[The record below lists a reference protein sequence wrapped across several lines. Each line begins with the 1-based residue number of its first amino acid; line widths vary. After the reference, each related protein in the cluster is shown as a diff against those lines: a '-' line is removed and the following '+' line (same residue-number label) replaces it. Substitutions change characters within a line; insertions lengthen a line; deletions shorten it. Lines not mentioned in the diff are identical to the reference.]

1 MSYIL
6 CVGVFNIEQAYKHF
20 IVSKDVLELLS
31 IKFMFLGPPRQ
42 GKSTTRRRL
51 MKEIIDLLSALEE
64 EQIHGSTGIV
74 ECYSNMLVQGSS
86 DPTTAERKAYW
97 TIVQDLIEEA
107 SILFHSLK
115 NSLETEFT
123 SEATAESLGGSATTA
138 EVSQDSSTEQSRLV
152 EKPAQPTLLQK
163 MVARLK
169 SFTKGRKST
178 QRESSP
184 VPPKQVPVA
193 DEVVTSHASHD
204 YSELAAILEK
214 VSKQPQFAEKV
225 EHSFK
230 AFLRMEDT
238 GGQPEL
244 MDILPALTIGPGLY
258 FLLFSYK
265 FKLNEEYQVYYQR
278 ATGETTAPEKSEFT
292 LQEMLLRTLASISC
306 FSSSTHLQPLPETG
320 NSSIISETPRTG
332 DTTIGEILESSKS
345 VVYMVGTHKD
355 KVSEEDITT
364 VDSQLQKAIKDTHFK
379 NDDVVQFCSE
389 DRLVVSLDNMG
400 GGREEIDHLH
410 QLLGNSMEK
419 HFKKLKIPAVWL
431 LFSLCLR
438 MREVRTASL
447 ETCMA
452 LSDALNMTPY
462 ETKTALWFL
471 HHHAGVLMYF
481 PRVPGL
487 EDLVIIDIQVVYD
500 SITDVILKAMSFNFV
515 GQAKA
520 ERFRNTGQF
529 TMNDLKAAT
538 ANILGDLI
546 PPHQLVALLD
556 HLHIVAEIVPV
567 ESAGSNSVLEEEKE
581 YIMPCV
587 LENTSAK
594 ELDLFHKES
603 YRSCFMEPLL
613 IYFRCGFTPMGLFPA
628 AMACFIS
635 SKSFLFIREGVKKN
649 MVHFLYGIKGVRV
662 TFISQC
668 KYFEVVVSCDPKFQ
682 DSIHHECTALKQE
695 IKDALQKASS
705 RMNYSCCMDYQFAF
719 DCRSHEGENHIGE
732 VNKAYRIP
740 AVMTCRYNPD
750 NPQAVVLTNRH
761 LIWYGQV
768 CRNRIC
774 ILTLSNYSDLFG
786 IRNMRR

>member
-6 CVGVFNIEQAYKHF
+6 CVGVFKFDQAYRHF
-20 IVSKDVLELLS
+20 IVSKDALELLS

-64 EQIHGSTGIV
+64 EQIHGSTGTV
-74 ECYSNMLVQGSS
+74 ECCSNMLVHNMS
-86 DPTTAERKAYW
+86 DPTTAERKAHW

-115 NSLETEFT
+115 NSLETEST

-138 EVSQDSSTEQSRLV
+138 EVSQASSTEQSRPV

-169 SFTKGRKST
+169 SFTKGRKS
-178 QRESSP
+178 RH
-184 VPPKQVPVA
+184 VPVA
-193 DEVVTSHASHD
+193 DEVVSSHD
-204 YSELAAILEK
+204 YSEIAEILEK

-258 FLLFSYK
+258 LLFFSYK

-306 FSSSTHLQPLPETG
+306 FSSSTHLQPLPET
-320 NSSIISETPRTG
+320 NNPPIIGETPRT
-332 DTTIGEILESSKS
+332 DDSAISEMLESSKS

-364 VDSQLQKAIKDTHFK
+364 VDSHLQKVIKDTHFK
-379 NDDVVQFCSE
+379 NDDIVQFCSK
-389 DRLVVSLDNMG
+389 DKLVVSLDNMG

-410 QLLGNSMEK
+410 QLLGNAMEK

-438 MREVRTASL
+438 MKEVRTASL
-447 ETCMA
+447 ETCLA
-452 LSDALNMTPY
+452 LSHALNMTPY

-487 EDLVIIDIQVVYD
+487 QNLVIIDIQVVYD
-500 SITDVILKAMSFNFV
+500 SITGVILKAMSFDSTC
-515 GQAKA
+515 QATA
-520 ERFRNTGQF
+520 EKFRNTGRF
-529 TMNDLKAAT
+529 TMKDLKEAT
-538 ANILGDLI
+538 ADILGDLI

-556 HLHIVAEIVPV
+556 HLHIVAAVMPI
-567 ESAGSNSVLEEEKE
+567 ESSNTDPILEEKKE

-613 IYFRCGFTPMGLFPA
+613 IYFSCGFTPMGLFPA

-635 SKSFLFIREGVKKN
+635 NKSFIFIREGVKKN
-649 MVHFLYGIKGVRV
+649 MVQFLYGTRKVRV
-662 TFISQC
+662 TFISRC
-668 KYFEVVVSCDPKFQ
+668 KYFEVVVSCDPTFQ
-682 DSIHHECTALKQE
+682 DSIHHECASLKQE
-695 IKDALQKASS
+695 IEDTIKEASS
-705 RMNYSCCMDYQFAF
+705 RMNYNIDMDYQFGF
-719 DCRSHEGENHIGE
+719 DCGSHEGENHIG
-732 VNKAYRIP
+732 VVDKAGQVP
-740 AVMTCRYNPD
+740 EVMTCLFNPD

-768 CRNRIC
+768 CRNRLL
-774 ILTLSNYSDLFG
+774 ILTCNS
-786 IRNMRR
+786 

>member
-1 MSYIL
+1 MI
-6 CVGVFNIEQAYKHF
+6 
-20 IVSKDVLELLS
+20 
-31 IKFMFLGPPRQ
+31 LGPPRH
-42 GKSTTRRRL
+42 GKSTTCRRL
-51 MKEIIDLLSALEE
+51 MKKIIDLLSAKEDE
-64 EQIHGSTGIV
+64 KIHGSTGIV
-74 ECYSNMLVQGSS
+74 ECCSTMLVHNMS
-86 DPTTAERKAYW
+86 DPTTAEGKANW

-115 NSLETEFT
+115 NSLETEST
-123 SEATAESLGGSATTA
+123 SEATAESLGDSATTA
-138 EVSQDSSTEQSRLV
+138 EVSQASSTEQSRPV
-152 EKPAQPTLLQK
+152 EKPAQTWLLQK
-163 MVARLK
+163 MMARLK
-169 SFTKGRKST
+169 SFTKDRKST
-178 QRESSP
+178 QMESSP
-184 VPPKQVPVA
+184 VLPIPVPVA
-193 DEVVTSHASHD
+193 DEVVTSHD

-214 VSKQPQFAEKV
+214 VSKQSQFADKV
-225 EHSFK
+225 KHSFK

-258 FLLFSYK
+258 LLLFSYK
-265 FKLNEEYQVYYQR
+265 FKLNEEYQVYYQS
-278 ATGETTAPEKSEFT
+278 ATGEKTAPEKSEFT

-306 FSSSTHLQPLPETG
+306 FSSSTHLQPLLETD
-320 NSSIISETPRTG
+320 NSPIIDKIFRTG
-332 DTTIGEILESSKS
+332 DSAIGEILESSKS

-355 KVSEEDITT
+355 KVSEEDITK
-364 VDSQLQKAIKDTHFK
+364 VDSQLQKVITDTHFK
-379 NDDVVQFCSE
+379 NDDIVQFCSK
-389 DRLVVSLDNMG
+389 DRLVVSLDNMEG
-400 GGREEIDHLH
+400 KREEIDHLH
-410 QLLGNSMEK
+410 QLLGKSMEK

-438 MREVRTASL
+438 TREVRTASL
-447 ETCMA
+447 ETCLA
-452 LSDALNMTPY
+452 LSHTFNMTPY

-500 SITDVILKAMSFNFV
+500 SITGVILKAMSFDSTC
-515 GQAKA
+515 QATA
-520 ERFRNTGQF
+520 ERFRNTGRF
-529 TMNDLKAAT
+529 TMKDLKAAT
-538 ANILGDLI
+538 ADILRDLI

-567 ESAGSNSVLEEEKE
+567 ESSDTNSVLEEKKE

-613 IYFRCGFTPMGLFPA
+613 VYFHCGFTPMGLFPA
-628 AMACFIS
+628 VMACFIS
-635 SKSFLFIREGVKKN
+635 NKSFLFIREGVKKN

-662 TFISQC
+662 TFISRC

-682 DSIHHECTALKQE
+682 DSIHHECTALMQE

-740 AVMTCRYNPD
+740 EVMICRYNPH
-750 NPQAVVLTNRH
+750 NPQAVVLTIRH
-761 LIWYGQV
+761 CIWYGQV

-774 ILTLSNYSDLFG
+774 ILTLSDYSDLFG

>member
-1 MSYIL
+1 MCL
-6 CVGVFNIEQAYKHF
+6 GVFKFEQAYKHF

-64 EQIHGSTGIV
+64 EQIHGSTGTV
-74 ECYSNMLVQGSS
+74 ECCSNMLVHNMS

-115 NSLETEFT
+115 DSLETEST

-138 EVSQDSSTEQSRLV
+138 EVSQASSTEQSRPV

-163 MVARLK
+163 MVARLN
-169 SFTKGRKST
+169 RKS
-178 QRESSP
+178 RH
-184 VPPKQVPVA
+184 VPVA
-193 DEVVTSHASHD
+193 DEVVSSKN
-204 YSELAAILEK
+204 YSEIAAILEK

-244 MDILPALTIGPGLY
+244 MDMLPALTIGPGLY
-258 FLLFSYK
+258 LLLFSYK

-306 FSSSTHLQPLPETG
+306 FSSSTHLQPLPETD
-320 NSSIISETPRTG
+320 NPPIIGETPRT
-332 DTTIGEILESSKS
+332 DDSAIGEILESSKS
-345 VVYMVGTHKD
+345 VAYIVGTHKD
-355 KVSEEDITT
+355 KVSEEDITK
-364 VDSQLQKAIKDTHFK
+364 VDSQLQKVIKDTNFTD
-379 NDDVVQFCSE
+379 NDIVQFCSE
-389 DRLVVSLDNMG
+389 DKLVVSLDNMG

-410 QLLGNSMEK
+410 QLLGNAMEQ
-419 HFKKLKIPAVWL
+419 HFEKLKIPAVWL

-447 ETCMA
+447 ETCLA
-452 LSDALNMTPY
+452 LSHALNMTPH

-481 PRVPGL
+481 PRVPYL
-487 EDLVIIDIQVVYD
+487 EDIVIIDIQVVYD
-500 SITDVILKAMSFNFV
+500 SITSVILKAMSFNIV

-520 ERFRNTGQF
+520 ERFRNTGRF
-529 TMNDLKAAT
+529 TMKDLKAAT
-538 ANILGDLI
+538 ADILGDLI
-546 PPHQLVALLD
+546 PPHQLVSLLD

-567 ESAGSNSVLEEEKE
+567 ESSDTNSVLEEEKEEKE

-635 SKSFLFIREGVKKN
+635 NKSFLFIREGVKKN

-662 TFISQC
+662 TFTQ
-668 KYFEVVVSCDPKFQ
+668 
-682 DSIHHECTALKQE
+682 
-695 IKDALQKASS
+695 
-705 RMNYSCCMDYQFAF
+705 
-719 DCRSHEGENHIGE
+719 
-732 VNKAYRIP
+732 
-740 AVMTCRYNPD
+740 
-750 NPQAVVLTNRH
+750 
-761 LIWYGQV
+761 
-768 CRNRIC
+768 
-774 ILTLSNYSDLFG
+774 
-786 IRNMRR
+786 

>member
-1 MSYIL
+1 MCL
-6 CVGVFNIEQAYKHF
+6 GVFKFDQAYRHF

-64 EQIHGSTGIV
+64 EQIHGSTGTV
-74 ECYSNMLVQGSS
+74 ECCSNMLVHNMS

-97 TIVQDLIEEA
+97 TIVQDLIQEA

-115 NSLETEFT
+115 NSLETEST

-138 EVSQDSSTEQSRLV
+138 EVSQASNTEQSRPV

-169 SFTKGRKST
+169 SFTKGRKS
-178 QRESSP
+178 RH
-184 VPPKQVPVA
+184 VPVA
-193 DEVVTSHASHD
+193 DEVVSSKD
-204 YSELAAILEK
+204 YSEIASILEK

-258 FLLFSYK
+258 LLLFSYK

-306 FSSSTHLQPLPETG
+306 FSSSTHLQPLPETD
-320 NSSIISETPRTG
+320 NPPIIGEIPRT
-332 DTTIGEILESSKS
+332 DDSAISEILESSKS

-364 VDSQLQKAIKDTHFK
+364 VDSQLQKVIKDTHFK
-379 NDDVVQFCSE
+379 NDDIVQFCSE

-410 QLLGNSMEK
+410 QLLGNAMEK

-438 MREVRTASL
+438 MREVKTASL
-447 ETCMA
+447 ETCLA
-452 LSDALNMTPY
+452 LSNALNMTPY

-481 PRVPGL
+481 PRVPSL

-500 SITDVILKAMSFNFV
+500 SITGVILKAMSFDSTC
-515 GQAKA
+515 QATA
-520 ERFRNTGQF
+520 ERFRNTGRF
-529 TMNDLKAAT
+529 TMKDLKAAT
-538 ANILGDLI
+538 ADILGDLI

-556 HLHIVAEIVPV
+556 HLHIVAAVIPV
-567 ESAGSNSVLEEEKE
+567 ESSDTDSILEEKNE

-587 LENTSAK
+587 LANTSAK
-594 ELDLFHKES
+594 ELDVFHTES
-603 YRSCFMEPLL
+603 CISCFMEPLL
-613 IYFRCGFTPMGLFPA
+613 IYFSCGFTPMGLFPA

-635 SKSFLFIREGVKKN
+635 NKSFFFIREGVKKN
-649 MVHFLYGIKGVRV
+649 MVQFLYGTKKVRV
-662 TFISQC
+662 TFISRC
-668 KYFEVVVSCDPKFQ
+668 KYFEVVVSCDPTFQ
-682 DSIHHECTALKQE
+682 DSIHYECAALKHE
-695 IKDALQKASS
+695 IEATLKKASS
-705 RMNYSCCMDYQFAF
+705 RMNYNIDMDYQFAF
-719 DCRSHEGENHIGE
+719 DCRSHEGENHVG
-732 VNKAYRIP
+732 VVDKADQIP
-740 AVMTCRYNPD
+740 EVMTCLFNPD

-768 CRNRIC
+768 CRNRLC
-774 ILTLSNYSDLFG
+774 VLNF
-786 IRNMRR
+786 NN